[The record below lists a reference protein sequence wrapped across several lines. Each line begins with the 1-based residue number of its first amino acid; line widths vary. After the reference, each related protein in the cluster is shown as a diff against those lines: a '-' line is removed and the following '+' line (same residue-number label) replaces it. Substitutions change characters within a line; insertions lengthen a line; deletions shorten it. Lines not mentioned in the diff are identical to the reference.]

1 MRQIHKSMLEMGE
14 FDIDWSHDP
23 ANRLADAKELVAV
36 GFLTVFKTDGVHR
49 FRVTPEGREVAKV
62 L

>member
-1 MRQIHKSMLEMGE
+1 MRDIHKSMLEMGE
-14 FDIDWSHDP
+14 FSIDVTHDP

-36 GFLTVFKTDGVHR
+36 GFLTVFRSEGIHK